1 MMVDKKTFVLAV
13 AVSWALTL
21 VTVLLVS
28 IFFSNL
34 TQAFTQQ
41 SVSLHSVKVVNLEKN
56 EIMTLQDSGGSY
68 LINLNFTWSPSNPQ
82 KNAIFGVVLS
92 FEYKID
98 ASVQISSLMGYQIN
112 ILDFEDGRS

>member
-68 LINLNFTWSPSNPQ
+68 LINLNL
-82 KNAIFGVVLS
+82 VS
-92 FEYKID
+92 F
-98 ASVQISSLMGYQIN
+98 
-112 ILDFEDGRS
+112 